1 MCFSKESFM
10 RNKERLACLTA
21 LMLGAAAAVSAETV
35 VIVNPKNPASALT
48 AEQVAAIYLGNSQKF
63 PDGGGVALADQPDT
77 APVRAE
83 FYEKATGR
91 TPAQVKAVWARIAFT
106 GKGTP
111 PKELKTDADVKA
123 FVASRPDA
131 IGYVDA
137 SAVDGSVKAV
147 LKL

>member
-1 MCFSKESFM
+1 M
-10 RNKERLACLTA
+10 RSLKTILSVCALT
-21 LMLGAAAAVSAETV
+21 LAAAGANAEVV
-35 VIVNPKNPASALT
+35 VIVNPKNPAANLS
-48 AEQVAAIYLGNSQKF
+48 AEQVAALYLGNSSTF
-63 PDGGGVALADQPDT
+63 PDGGAAALADQPES
-77 APVRAE
+77 AAVRGT

-91 TPAQVKAVWARIAFT
+91 SAAQAKATWARLTFT

-123 FVASRPDA
+123 WVASDPKA
-131 IGYVDA
+131 IGYVDS

>member
-1 MCFSKESFM
+1 M
-10 RNKERLACLTA
+10 RSLKSILSVCALT
-21 LMLGAAAAVSAETV
+21 LAAAGANAEVV
-35 VIVNPKNPASALT
+35 VIVNPKNPAANLS
-48 AEQVAAIYLGNSQKF
+48 AEQVAALYLGNSSTF
-63 PDGGGVALADQPDT
+63 PDGGAATLADQPES
-77 APVRAE
+77 AAVRGA

-91 TPAQVKAVWARIAFT
+91 SAAQAKATWARLTFT

-123 FVASRPDA
+123 FVAADPKA
-131 IGYVDA
+131 IGYVDS

>member
-1 MCFSKESFM
+1 M
-10 RNKERLACLTA
+10 RSLKTILSVCALT
-21 LMLGAAAAVSAETV
+21 LAAAGANAEVV
-35 VIVNPKNPASALT
+35 VIVNPKNPAASLS
-48 AEQVAAIYLGNSQKF
+48 AEQVAALYLGNASTF
-63 PDGGGVALADQPDT
+63 PDGSSAALADQSEAAGIRGT
-77 APVRAE
+77 

-91 TPAQVKAVWARIAFT
+91 SAAQAKATWARLTFT

-123 FVASRPDA
+123 FVAADPKA
-131 IGYVDA
+131 IGYVDS

>member
-1 MCFSKESFM
+1 M
-10 RNKERLACLTA
+10 RSLKTILSVCALT
-21 LMLGAAAAVSAETV
+21 LAAAGANAEVV
-35 VIVNPKNPASALT
+35 VIVNPKNPAANLS
-48 AEQVAAIYLGNSQKF
+48 AEQVAALYLGNSSTF
-63 PDGGGVALADQPDT
+63 PDGGAAALADQPES
-77 APVRAE
+77 AAVRGT

-91 TPAQVKAVWARIAFT
+91 SAAQAKATWARLTFT

-123 FVASRPDA
+123 FVASDPKA
-131 IGYVDA
+131 IGYVDS